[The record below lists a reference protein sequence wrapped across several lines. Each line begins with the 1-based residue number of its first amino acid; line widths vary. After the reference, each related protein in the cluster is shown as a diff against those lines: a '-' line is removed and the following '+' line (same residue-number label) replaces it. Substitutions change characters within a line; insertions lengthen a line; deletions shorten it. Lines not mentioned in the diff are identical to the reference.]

1 MGTCLDKALL
11 GLGGAVMS
19 VGIDKLAEIIEN
31 AIQKARKPANDI
43 PPLLTTIES
52 KFRPGLSAISLSSNI
67 VSRLAEAGVN
77 TGTLPDGTEPQV
89 TRVLRIFCEELVKEF
104 QLNTKIQCEIPTGTN
119 VGQAGQ
125 IPVMTTMPVLLNGV
139 LQ

>member
-89 TRVLRIFCEELVKEF
+89 TRVVRIFCEELVEEF

-125 IPVMTTMPVLLNGV
+125 IPVMTTMPVQLNGV